1 MRIRTRKRTRKM
13 EEKKIP
19 EFEIEKYIHSL
30 HLHPIL
36 EKAALYTLML
46 PGKRLRPNFLTASAE
61 DFRVSKK
68 TTSKA
73 AMAIEMMHAASL
85 IHDDLPAVDNDN
97 YRRGKPSNHV
107 VFGEDVAIMAGDLL
121 FSTALHLCEEI
132 DESVSVA
139 FSKTLVDLVDG
150 ETRDIIMSKS
160 NDVTVDEIVEMYRK
174 KTGALFAF
182 AFSFGPRIA
191 KQSTEKYEEAGYNFG
206 VSFQILD
213 DILDVTSTFEKIG
226 KTPQKDAEQHKAT
239 LVQKIGV
246 EDSHKIAD
254 TLYRKVLLNL
264 KDSEKLLKE
273 VKKSEK
279 LLRKR

>member
-1 MRIRTRKRTRKM
+1 MKKRKRKM
-13 EEKKIP
+13 GEKKIL
-19 EFEIEKYIHSL
+19 ESAIEKYVHSL

-46 PGKRLRPNFLTASAE
+46 PGKRLRPNFLVASAK
-61 DFRVSKK
+61 DFGVSEEIALKG
-68 TTSKA
+68 A
-73 AMAIEMMHAASL
+73 IAIEMMHAASL

-107 VFGEDVAIMAGDLL
+107 IFGEDVAIMTGDLL
-121 FSTALHLCEEI
+121 FSTALHLCGEI
-132 DESVSVA
+132 GEPVSKA
-139 FSKTLVDLVDG
+139 FSKTLIDLIDG

-160 NDVTVDEIVEMYRK
+160 NGSVDEIVEMYRK

-191 KQSTEKYEEAGYNFG
+191 KQGIGKYEEAGYNFG
-206 VSFQILD
+206 VSFQIFD
-213 DILDVTSTFEKIG
+213 DILDVTSTFEEIG
-226 KTPQKDAEQHKAT
+226 KTPQKDVTQHKAT

-246 EDSHKIAD
+246 EDSKKIAD
-254 TLYRKVLLNL
+254 TLYRRVLSNL
-264 KDSEKLLKE
+264 KNSKKLLEE